1 MKFCK
6 KDTFWLEKITQ
17 LFCNYTVIPL
27 SKDSLEEQLNS
38 ITRLVLLVWL
48 LLLLFN
54 YKNSLVFLLIS
65 LIFIIIMYY
74 IKRNTM
80 REKYENVHHS
90 PVRSE
95 YNNATYGSKPQSKFC
110 KKNQHDIFCKDGVP
124 IGRNKHKPSINQR
137 LAYGQNPKTLE
148 KPVIVARSHDLDHW
162 KTSALTTHSG
172 INTSKPFDE
181 YNSGYVT
188 VSESVPNTLKERFQ
202 PLTTGCCLNKNSSKN
217 GLAINMDVPHCMNT
231 PAQRQRN
238 QQVFTSV
245 IQPGVY
251 TNTDVNEPLNTN
263 IGISMTPQFPHLKRQ
278 FFNNGD
284 VNYERTYFG
293 EDEVDEQTTNTN
305 PTEYNVYD
313 PRFTGYGTHER
324 TYIDP
329 LLGQPKYF
337 YDDVNAIRMPNYITR
352 SKVDHQSWAEAYGPQ
367 RDGGP
372 IEGNY
377 RKDAHKSWLRDTTEF
392 RTDLQERLMRK
403 NNSVNWQ
410 RKMAPISTA
419 PRR

>member
-1 MKFCK
+1 
-6 KDTFWLEKITQ
+6 
-17 LFCNYTVIPL
+17 
-27 SKDSLEEQLNS
+27 
-38 ITRLVLLVWL
+38 
-48 LLLLFN
+48 
-54 YKNSLVFLLIS
+54 
-65 LIFIIIMYY
+65 MYY

-80 REKYENVHHS
+80 REKYENVHNP

-95 YNNATYGSKPQSKFC
+95 YSNVTYGSKPQSKFC
-110 KKNQHDIFCKDGVP
+110 KKKTPNIFCKDGVP
-124 IGRNKHKPSINQR
+124 LSYNQRKQSINQR
-137 LAYGQNPKTLE
+137 LASGQNPKTLE
-148 KPVIVARSHDLDHW
+148 KPVIVARSHDLEHW

-172 INTSKPFDE
+172 INTSKPFDQ
-181 YNSGYVT
+181 YNSGYMT
-188 VSESVPNTLKERFQ
+188 VSESAPRTLKERFQ
-202 PLTTGCCLNKNSSKN
+202 PLNVGCCLNRDSDVN
-217 GLAINMDVPHCMNT
+217 GLAVNMNVPKCMNKDEMRGINE
-231 PAQRQRN
+231 QS
-238 QQVFTSV
+238 FTSI

-278 FFNNGD
+278 FFDNDD
-284 VNYERTYFG
+284 VNYERTYSG
-293 EDEVDEQTTNTN
+293 HNIDTEETANTN

-329 LLGQPKYF
+329 LLGQPKFF

-372 IEGNY
+372 VLGNY

-403 NNSVNWQ
+403 NNSVSWQ

-419 PRR
+419 PRRI